1 MTNNEFRE
9 VCRNASYVL
18 NISDPNALC
27 DGGDVY
33 IDGIK
38 VGVVYD
44 ELLDDG
50 ILSYVDLGFVESA
63 SKESIFE
70 KMMSLNLELDASL
83 GEAICFESDSSH
95 LVLRGFTS
103 LNKSDDITAAIVSQ
117 LKEYVDFAGH
127 LHHGLLSQVIAPTP
141 KAVMP

>member
-103 LNKSDDITAAIVSQ
+103 IIRVMTSLQQLFRNSKNMLTLQGIYIAA
-117 LKEYVDFAGH
+117 YY
-127 LHHGLLSQVIAPTP
+127 P
-141 KAVMP
+141 K